1 MLYVQ
6 SSAPEGCFHIHQLL
20 KEESLPV
27 LTFMFLKVC
36 TIKHGEETDIL
47 CPVVQLFKW
56 DKLLHIHII

>member
-36 TIKHGEETDIL
+36 TIKHGEETDIS
-47 CPVVQLFKW
+47 CPVVQLFK
-56 DKLLHIHII
+56 